1 MENDGDG
8 EECDKGDRPSV
19 TVFDRDALVCPFV
32 TFSQA
37 CWMFGCRRSLCIA
50 KEKNYFFSF
59 ASYVMVT
66 LALTQIF
73 AARMTVAASS
83 ACSVIMPLAEKL
95 LAPLS

>member
-1 MENDGDG
+1 MREDDRRDGVNV
-8 EECDKGDRPSV
+8 KLRMTFTPS
-19 TVFDRDALVCPFV
+19 LVS
-32 TFSQA
+32 TFRQA